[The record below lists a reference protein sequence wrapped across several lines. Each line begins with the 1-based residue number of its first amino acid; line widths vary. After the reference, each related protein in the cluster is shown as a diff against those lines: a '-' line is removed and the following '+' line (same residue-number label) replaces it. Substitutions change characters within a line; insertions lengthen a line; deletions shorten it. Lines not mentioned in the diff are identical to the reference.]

1 MKYIVI
7 RNLLEIDF
15 PEMMRIDQL
24 VFDSSTTPAPMKQR
38 TLEEYAGHYST
49 DKVFVA
55 ELEGRVAGYI
65 GYDNP
70 TGLASNSH
78 VMELYIAVHP
88 DYQGIGVGRALISHL
103 IAWGKQQA
111 FKKISLRVLSTNEGA
126 IAFYKANGFMEQ
138 GRLVKEF
145 LLNGTYV
152 DDILM
157 YKLL

>member
-1 MKYIVI
+1 MKNIMV
-7 RNLLEIDF
+7 RNIQESDF
-15 PEMMRIDQL
+15 AEMLNIDQL
-24 VFDSSTTPAPMKQR
+24 VFDSSNTPAPMKQR
-38 TLEEYAGHYST
+38 SVEEYAGHYSS

-55 ELEGRVAGYI
+55 EVDNKVAGYI
-65 GYDNP
+65 GSHNP

-78 VMELYIAVHP
+78 VLELYIAVHP
-88 DYQGIGVGRALISHL
+88 DFQGLGVGRALMEHL
-103 IAWGKQQA
+103 NSWARQQG
-111 FKKISLRVLSTNEGA
+111 FLKISLRVLASNEGA
-126 IAFYKANGFMEQ
+126 IAFYYSNGFQEQ